1 MILLI
6 LIGLLIALIVYAVY
20 LTKHYKSPY
29 KLFFVFGKKGAGKST
44 MLTMLAYKYN
54 KKGRKVYCNTEVP
67 GTYRFD
73 AAKDIGFVE
82 FEPES
87 VILIDEVSLI
97 WDNRNFKSFKPEVG
111 KFFRLQ
117 RHHRLIV
124 WMFSQTFDVDKK
136 LRDLTDR
143 MYMLRNFAGWLSYC
157 KEIRRQLVVV
167 EPTDT
172 SEARIADTLK
182 IPPWWTAIFG
192 TRMWIFVPRWSKY
205 FDSHII
211 EDPLRQ
217 QEFEYQPYK
226 EGTEPGKKKLT
237 NVLTK
242 VLKHDRMEP
251 SNKGGSQDGTEK
263 DGFSET

>member
-1 MILLI
+1 MKIFLIILFLS
-6 LIGLLIALIVYAVY
+6 LIGCIAGCVY
-20 LTKHYKSPY
+20 LSLKFKNKH
-29 KLFFVFGKKGAGKST
+29 KLYFVFGKKGSGKST

-54 KKGRKVYCNTEVP
+54 KKGIRVYCNTEIP

-73 AAKDIGFVE
+73 TDDIGFVE
-82 FEPES
+82 FEPDS
-87 VILIDEVSLI
+87 VIMIDEVSLV
-97 WDNRNFKSFKPEVG
+97 WDNRNFKSFKPEVA

-117 RHHRLIV
+117 RHHRLTV

-136 LRDLTDR
+136 LRDLTDK
-143 MYMLRNFAGWLSYC
+143 MFMLRNFGGWMTYC

-182 IPPWWTAIFG
+182 IPPWYTFMFG
-192 TRMWIFVPRWSKY
+192 TRIWIFVPRWSQY

-211 EDPLRQ
+211 EEPLKHK
-217 QEFEYQPYK
+217 EFVYQPYK
-226 EGTEPGKKKLT
+226 NVHT

-242 VLKHDRMEP
+242 VKAYAMIMLSLRRWRKSWRK
-251 SNKGGSQDGTEK
+251 SK
-263 DGFSET
+263 